1 MEYMSKI
8 SGSSDRKGSITTILS
23 QIGASFKI
31 QQFEDVEN
39 IVVSFNP
46 SSKRLVIGAH
56 WDADEGSDGANDN
69 ASGCSVLL
77 HIIEAV
83 LAEPAFSKSVDFV
96 FFGEEEQGGIGAS
109 RYLESVEKGNISA
122 MVNADVCGFGDHI
135 LLSDKG
141 NLSNPL
147 FFGLMDEALLTKHNV
162 QLPGFLPQGDDCIF
176 DGNGIP
182 SVSICTAER
191 NAFSVFS
198 EIGHKIAAKQP
209 ITEEDQE
216 AFLSL
221 DVVKTMHG
229 GEFDNI
235 SYLTGEAVKMV
246 ASFLIEGLLNSSL
259 SSITSV

>member
-1 MEYMSKI
+1 MEYIRKI
-8 SGSSDRKGSITTILS
+8 SGSSDRKGSIMAILS
-23 QIGASFKI
+23 QMGANFRV

-46 SSKRLVIGAH
+46 GSKRLVIGAH

-77 HIIEAV
+77 HVIGAV
-83 LAEPAFSKSVDFV
+83 LAAPAFDKGVDFV
-96 FFGEEEQGGIGAS
+96 FFGEEEKGGIGAS
-109 RYLESVEKGNISA
+109 RYIESTGKENISA

-135 LLSDKG
+135 FLSDKG

-147 FFGLMDEALLTKHNV
+147 FFGLTDEALLEKHKV

-176 DGNGIP
+176 EWSEIP

-191 NAFSVFS
+191 NAFAVFA
-198 EIGHKIAAKQP
+198 EIGRKIAAEQP
-209 ITEEDQE
+209 ITEKDQE
-216 AFLSL
+216 ALLSL

-229 GEFDNI
+229 GELDDI
-235 SYLTGEAVKMV
+235 SHLTGKATKMV
-246 ASFLIEGLLNSSL
+246 ADYLSDGLLNG
-259 SSITSV
+259 

>member
-1 MEYMSKI
+1 MEYISKI
-8 SGSSDRKGSITTILS
+8 SGSLDRKGSIISILS
-23 QIGASFKI
+23 QMGASFKV

-46 SSKRLVIGAH
+46 GDKRLVIGAH

-77 HIIEAV
+77 HIVEAV
-83 LAEPAFSKSVDFV
+83 LAAPSFEKSVDFV
-96 FFGEEEQGGIGAS
+96 FFGEEEKGGIGAS
-109 RYLESVEKGNISA
+109 RYIESVGKENIFA
-122 MVNADVCGFGDHI
+122 MVNADVCGFGDYI

-147 FFGLMDEALLTKHNV
+147 FCGIMDEALLTKHKV
-162 QLPGFLPQGDDCIF
+162 LLPGFLPQGDDSIF
-176 DGNGIP
+176 EWGGIP

-191 NAFSVFS
+191 NAFTVFS
-198 EIGHKIAAKQP
+198 EIGRKIAAEQP
-209 ITEEDQE
+209 ITEKDQE

-235 SYLTGEAVKMV
+235 SSLTGKAVQMV
-246 ASFLIEGLLNSSL
+246 ANYLIDGLLNGENCK
-259 SSITSV
+259 